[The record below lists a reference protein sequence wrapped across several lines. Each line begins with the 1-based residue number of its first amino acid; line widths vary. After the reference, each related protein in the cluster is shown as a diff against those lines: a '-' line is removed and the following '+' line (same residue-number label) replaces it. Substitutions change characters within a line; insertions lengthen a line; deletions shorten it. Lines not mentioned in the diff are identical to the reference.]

1 MNAILD
7 QAAVHWG
14 HIAPLLSEPT
24 SDDEYDGKVE
34 ALDELL
40 DTIGDDENH
49 PLAGLAERLG
59 DLIEAYDET
68 HRPLPD
74 ASDVDVLRYLM
85 QEHGVAQSGLP
96 EIGAQ
101 PVVSAILAGKRSLNW
116 RQICELSD
124 RFGVPTDAFRGPQT
138 TRGQARPAA
147 GRPGATL

>member
-7 QAAVHWG
+7 QVAMHWA

-24 SDDEYDGKVE
+24 SDAEYDAKVE

-40 DTIGDDENH
+40 DAIGDDEHH

-59 DLIEAYDET
+59 DLIESYDET
-68 HRPLPD
+68 HRPLP
-74 ASDVDVLRYLM
+74 AVAGADVLRYLM
-85 QEHGVAQSGLP
+85 QEHGVTQSGLP

-101 PVVSAILAGKRSLNW
+101 PVVSAVLAGKRSLNW

-124 RFGVPTDAFRGPQT
+124 RFGVPTDVFR
-138 TRGQARPAA
+138 
-147 GRPGATL
+147 